1 MHLRV
6 STRGHRYMKFSKL
19 VTVIAVISLS
29 AMTGITH
36 AKVDETNAKRL
47 KNDLTP
53 VGAERFGNS
62 EGTIPAWDGGI
73 KEIPSDYKKGE
84 FNPDPYAND
93 KMLFEITKD
102 NMKKYEKNL
111 TEGQKAL
118 LSQYAPGYVLPVYP
132 THRSASYPDW
142 IYEKLY
148 SNALSAELQE
158 NGNGVSNTIATS
170 PFPIPKN
177 GVEAIWNHILRFRG
191 EQSEFRMA
199 FVTPTKDGS
208 YTPVLTNY
216 GYYMTYAEPGVTLE
230 EIDNKIFYLKT
241 KVISPAKLAGSLT
254 LVHETLDQV
263 QSPRKA
269 WRYQAGE
276 RRLRRVPNLAYS
288 TDLPTSES
296 LRTVDQKDMYNGAP
310 NQYLWDLQ
318 GKKEIYIPYNSYK
331 LNLASTKAENIISP
345 KHINQEQTRY
355 ELHRVWAVEG
365 VLREGI
371 KHIYHK
377 RRFYFDEDTWQIVLT
392 EDYDKDGKLWRVSEA
407 HTMNYYQVPVTWNAL
422 EVTYDLKSQ
431 RYYADG
437 VDKHTPRDFE
447 PKFKRRAFTTSAA
460 RREAK
465 R

>member
-1 MHLRV
+1 
-6 STRGHRYMKFSKL
+6 MKCSKL
-19 VTVIAVISLS
+19 VTAIAVISLS
-29 AMTGITH
+29 AMSGLTH
-36 AKVDETNAKRL
+36 AKVDEATAKRL

-62 EGTIPAWDGGI
+62 EGTIPAWNGGI
-73 KEIPSDYKKGE
+73 KEPPANYKEGE
-84 FNPDPYAND
+84 FNPNPYTDD
-93 KMLFEITKD
+93 KILFEISKD
-102 NMKKYEKNL
+102 NMKKYENNL

-118 LSQYAPGYVLPVYP
+118 LTQYAPGYVLPVYT
-132 THRSASYPDW
+132 THRSASYPNW

-148 SNALSAELQE
+148 DNALNAELQE
-158 NGNGVSNTIATS
+158 NANGVSNTIATS
-170 PFPIPKN
+170 PFPIPQS
-177 GVEAIWNHILRFRG
+177 GVEVIWNHILRFRG
-191 EQSEFRMA
+191 EQAEFRMA
-199 FVTPTKDGS
+199 YVTPTKDGS
-208 YTPVLTNY
+208 YTPILSNR
-216 GYYMTYAEPGVTLE
+216 GYYFAYAEPNVSLE
-230 EIDNKIFYLKT
+230 DINNKIFFLKT
-241 KVISPAKLAGSLT
+241 KIISPAKLAGTLT

-288 TDLPTSES
+288 TDLPSSES

-310 NQYLWDLQ
+310 DEYKWKLQ
-318 GKKEIYIPYNSYK
+318 GKREIYIPYNSYE
-331 LNLASTKAENIISP
+331 LNLASRKAENIIIP
-345 KHINQEQTRY
+345 KHFNQEKARY
-355 ELHRVWAVEG
+355 ELHRVWEVEG
-365 VLREGI
+365 TLREGI

-392 EDYDKDGKLWRVSEA
+392 EDYDENEKLWRVSEA
-407 HTMNYYQVPVTWNAL
+407 HSINYYQVPVTWYGL
-422 EVTYDLKSQ
+422 EVTHDLKSQ

-437 VDKHTPRDFE
+437 VNKHAPRNFD